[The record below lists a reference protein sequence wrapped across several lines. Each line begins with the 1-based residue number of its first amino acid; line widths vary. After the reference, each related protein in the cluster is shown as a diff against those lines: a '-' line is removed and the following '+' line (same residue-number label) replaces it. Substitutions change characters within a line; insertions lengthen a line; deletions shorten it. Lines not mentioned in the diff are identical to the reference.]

1 MEYRRRHSLLAQK
14 FRRFHL
20 FLQIR
25 RADHEIRLVGE
36 KQLLV
41 NGFARSVIHQK
52 DVLRGE
58 APFYAFPHGDIHPA
72 AGGLPHIGE
81 GGKQHRDPL
90 GLFPQGDLLSGG
102 ILKGI
107 IRSSRGGGAFCFR
120 IRFYAG
126 SF

>member
-25 RADHEIRLVGE
+25 RADYEIRLVGE

-58 APFYAFPHGDIHPA
+58 ARSTLSPTVISTRPPA
-72 AGGLPHIGE
+72 VSHTSAKEENSTATLWG
-81 GGKQHRDPL
+81 
-90 GLFPQGDLLSGG
+90 FS
-102 ILKGI
+102 LKVI
-107 IRSSRGGGAFCFR
+107 CSPEAS
-120 IRFYAG
+120 
-126 SF
+126 